1 MHALHLYETDRAD
14 KLAWPESANRITLQ
28 SPALAIFTDFK
39 QHMPLVIDADTKA
52 IELERLMKQSHV
64 KMKLVL
70 DKSGQF
76 AGIVSLRDLSEQHIM
91 QKVAQGARRED
102 LRASDFMQP
111 KTSLRSFDFDELA
124 RSTVG
129 DIVETLKDNG
139 QQHCLVLDREHHEI
153 RGVVSVSDVARI
165 LRLPLDIQ
173 VQPSFSALS
182 KVIAA

>member
-1 MHALHLYETDRAD
+1 VLHAASELQSEEIYMHALHLYETDRAD

-91 QKVAQGARRED
+91 QKV
-102 LRASDFMQP
+102 
-111 KTSLRSFDFDELA
+111 
-124 RSTVG
+124 
-129 DIVETLKDNG
+129 
-139 QQHCLVLDREHHEI
+139 
-153 RGVVSVSDVARI
+153 
-165 LRLPLDIQ
+165 
-173 VQPSFSALS
+173 
-182 KVIAA
+182 